1 MTRLNELIDLSGRT
15 SLVTGAAGGLGQVFC
30 HTLAELNSNLILID
44 RNSEDLMYLE
54 KDLQKLYGIEVE
66 AHIVNLENQHSRT
79 DLCESVMK
87 SNRGLDILVNNA
99 AFVGS
104 NNLEG
109 WKEEFER
116 QSTDTWR
123 RAIEV
128 NLTAVFD
135 LCRDLSPKIRESK
148 HGSIIN
154 IASIYG
160 SYGPDWRI
168 YDGTGMGNPAAY
180 AASKG
185 GLLQL
190 TRWLSTTLAPSVRV
204 NAIASGGIFRGQPEE
219 FVNRYSSKVPMG
231 RMATEDDLRG
241 ALAFLASDLSAYVTG
256 QVLFVDGGWG
266 IW

>member
-1 MTRLNELIDLSGRT
+1 MTRISELINQSGRT
-15 SLVTGAAGGLGQVFC
+15 ARVTGAAGGLGKVFS

-44 RNSEDLMYLE
+44 RNSAELMPL
-54 KDLQKLYGIEVE
+54 KNDLQKAYGIEVE
-66 AHIVNLENQHSRT
+66 VQILDLENQESRT
-79 DLCESVMK
+79 DVCESIIK
-87 SNRGLDILVNNA
+87 SKKSLDILVNNA

-104 NNLEG
+104 NSLEG
-109 WKEEFER
+109 WREEFEM

-123 RAIEV
+123 RAFEV

-135 LCRDLSPKIRESK
+135 LCRDLSSKIRESK

-160 SYGPDWRI
+160 SHGPDWRI

-190 TRWLSTTLAPSVRV
+190 TRWLSTTLAPSIRV
-204 NAIASGGIFRGQPEE
+204 NAIAPGGIFRDQPEE
-219 FVNRYSSKVPMG
+219 FVQRYSSKVPMS

-241 ALAFLASDLSAYVTG
+241 AVAYLASDLSAYVTG
-256 QVLFVDGGWG
+256 QVLFVDGGFGVW
-266 IW
+266 